1 MFNECDEAGMAAWAL
16 WCETLMVWWWLR
28 WRKKKKKKPHLVE
41 CLELLVARRAMIFAK
56 EIGLQQFHFEGDS
69 EMVIKGLQ
77 GVGMQ
82 FSSLGHLVRDT
93 LSHVSSL
100 WSFSFAH
107 VVR

>member
-1 MFNECDEAGMAAWAL
+1 
-16 WCETLMVWWWLR
+16 
-28 WRKKKKKKPHLVE
+28 
-41 CLELLVARRAMIFAK
+41 MIFTK
-56 EIGLQQFHFEGDS
+56 EIGLQQSHFEGDS

-77 GVGMQ
+77 GVGTQ

-107 VVR
+107 VVRQSNAVVHVLTQRTRLYFPFAAWMELVPLNIDDFASADIHIVD